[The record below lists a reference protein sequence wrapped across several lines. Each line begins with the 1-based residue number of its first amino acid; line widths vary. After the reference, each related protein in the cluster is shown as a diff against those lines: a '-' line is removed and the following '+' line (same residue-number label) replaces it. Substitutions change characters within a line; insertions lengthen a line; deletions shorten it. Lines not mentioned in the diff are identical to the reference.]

1 MNAEKFKGNIKN
13 NNLNKDVK
21 PIVIFIASSTPEKA
35 RDLQLISE
43 AKGYPIIFED
53 INKLLGAFHHA
64 DEVNG
69 TYVGNTKGKL
79 DSVAHHIDWFR
90 AALDENDKNSKDPER
105 IKKYEKIKDYKER
118 IENYLKERGLPEGTQ
133 MYIAAED
140 GGVALPK
147 KVWDKM
153 DLDGVP
159 EEVKQKIGAD
169 LKHNGFTGPGSETAP
184 VMSAMLGEYN
194 MMNRIHKA
202 VLSLDNDAGKIPMLQ
217 NCALNMMRINTG
229 ANDGIIEFEANT
241 QNILHFPSNNS
252 LDKLFKENGGRIGN
266 FLYAKP
272 EKCLDGDE
280 NKTIAEMG
288 KDGIVKYSVRAK
300 IVDEVYNKIFSKEI
314 EEGYKPDYQHPHKDM
329 VSNELYRVGAF
340 GAHDNETLFNKI
352 CDLKLGKNF
361 VIPKV
366 GGNFSTASSY
376 DILSHIEHT
385 MANND
390 AFVLFPD
397 MRKHKPYT
405 RNEIEN
411 SKLDELKKLYTLS
424 SLIVSKQLHARD
436 SKKAILIMN
445 NDGSWNN
452 AISIHNNLSNIGMT
466 KDFSVCIPSK
476 LESGNDINIQS
487 NSYYDVIGTPKGE
500 KKTTYDQAASA
511 VAELLKQH
519 RRGYNVRKRSK
530 SDFLKGDI
538 EKSPENFGGYT
549 VAVFCS
555 ASNEN
560 KYLNSSVK
568 NMAYNLSKDGYG
580 IIYGGGDRYTMG
592 AVLDG
597 VLERRQE
604 LANKYQEEFLK
615 GNGNVTLSES
625 VARKLA
631 EVKAKEKTYIA
642 GYSTRQILKSET
654 KNGAF
659 SPHLNYARQNRDIN
673 YRMAD
678 MLDNSNVIVAAP
690 GGAGTVQEWTAA
702 LILNHYRPKEEQKP
716 VIFFNPKLNKEQT
729 QVWNVAL
736 RAVLGKDDYELLTN
750 ESTNKIIQEKR
761 EKRSKE
767 LGIYVETSGK
777 KVVERISEMKQAHQE
792 KENSKNN
799 GHSNNQCLALPKSNS
814 YVSLVG
820 RTAPNVLPAP

>member
-1 MNAEKFKGNIKN
+1 MSAEKFINNSENNELRKN
-13 NNLNKDVK
+13 VK

-64 DEVNG
+64 DEING

-79 DSVAHHIDWFR
+79 DSVKHHIDWFR
-90 AALDENDKNSKDPER
+90 ASLNEDDKNSKVPG
-105 IKKYEKIKDYKER
+105 KAQYYEKVKDYKER
-118 IENYLKERGLPEGTQ
+118 VENYLKERGLPAGTQ

-159 EEVKQKIGAD
+159 DEVKQKISAD
-169 LKHNGFTGPGSETAP
+169 SKHNGFTGPGSETAP

-194 MMNRIHKA
+194 MMNRIRAA
-202 VLSLDNDAGKIPMLQ
+202 VLSLGSDAGKIPMLQ

-229 ANDGIIEFEANT
+229 ADDHIIEIEAST
-241 QNILHFPSNNS
+241 QNILHFPSNNF
-252 LDKLFKENGGRIGN
+252 LEKLFKESAGRIGN

-272 EKCLDGDE
+272 EKPLSGDGH
-280 NKTIAEMG
+280 KTLAELGKEGIA
-288 KDGIVKYSVRAK
+288 KYSVRSK
-300 IVDEVYNKIFSKEI
+300 IVDGIYEKIFSNEI
-314 EEGYKPDYQHPHKDM
+314 GNGYQADYKHPHINK
-329 VSNELYRVGAF
+329 VSDEPYKVGAF
-340 GAHDNETLFNKI
+340 GAHDGETLFNK
-352 CDLKLGKNF
+352 LKGLQLESGF
-361 VIPKV
+361 VPYKF
-366 GGNFSTASSY
+366 NDKLPSQSSY
-376 DILSHIEHT
+376 DILSHIEFV

-397 MRKHKPYT
+397 MRKSKLHN

-411 SKLDELKKLYTLS
+411 TRLDELKKLYTLS
-424 SLIVSKQLHARD
+424 SLVVSKQLHARD

-452 AISIHNNLSNIGMT
+452 AVTIHNNLSNIGMT

-476 LESGNDINIQS
+476 LESGNDINIHS
-487 NSYYDVIGTPKGE
+487 NSYYDVIGTPNGE
-500 KKTTYDQAASA
+500 NKSTYEQTAAA

-530 SDFLKGDI
+530 SEFLKGDL
-538 EKSPENFGGYT
+538 EKSPENFKGYT

-568 NMAYNLSKDGYG
+568 NMTYNLSKDGYG

-592 AVLDG
+592 AVLEG
-597 VLERRQE
+597 VLERRNE
-604 LANKYQEEFLK
+604 LVSEGNSEE
-615 GNGNVTLSES
+615 E
-625 VARKLA
+625 A
-631 EVKAKEKTYIA
+631 KAKTYIA

-654 KNGAF
+654 KNGVF
-659 SPHLNYARQNRDIN
+659 SPHLNYARQNSDIN

-678 MLDNSNVIVAAP
+678 MLDNSNVVVAAP

-716 VIFFNPKLNKEQT
+716 IVFFNPKLNKEQT

-736 RAVLGKDDYELLTN
+736 KAVLGKDDYNTLTN
-750 ESTNKIIQEKR
+750 ESTDEMDVKKR
-761 EKRSKE
+761 ERLSKE
-767 LGIYVETSGK
+767 LGIYVRTTESEVKELIDKLKMEHEARKTKVPASKNSDNKTMEHKGNGHAK
-777 KVVERISEMKQAHQE
+777 KVPQRSNHVLRALQNR
-792 KENSKNN
+792 ENSGIGLN
-799 GHSNNQCLALPKSNS
+799 
-814 YVSLVG
+814 
-820 RTAPNVLPAP
+820 T

>member
-1 MNAEKFKGNIKN
+1 MSAEQFADNIKN
-13 NNLNKDVK
+13 KNLDKDVK

-35 RDLQLISE
+35 RDLQLIAE

-79 DSVAHHIDWFR
+79 DSVIHHITAFR
-90 AALDENDKNSKDPER
+90 AGNKTAKGQ
-105 IKKYEKIKDYKER
+105 DYKER
-118 IENYLKERGLPEGTQ
+118 IANYLNERGLKPGIQ

-153 DLDGVP
+153 NLDGVP
-159 EEVKQKIGAD
+159 AQVFEKISAD
-169 LKHNGFTGPGSETAP
+169 SKHNEFTGPGSETAP
-184 VMSAMLGEYN
+184 VMSSMLGEYN
-194 MMNRIHKA
+194 MMNRIRDA
-202 VLSLDNDAGKIPMLQ
+202 VSSLGSDAGKIPMLQ
-217 NCALNMMRINTG
+217 NCAFNMMRINEG
-229 ANDGIIEFEANT
+229 ATDDIISFEANT
-241 QNILHFPSNNS
+241 KNTLHFPSNNS

-272 EKCLDGDE
+272 EKPLSGDGH
-280 NKTIAEMG
+280 KTIAELG
-288 KDGIVKYSVRAK
+288 KEGIAKYSVRAK
-300 IVDEVYNKIFSKEI
+300 IVDEIYKKIFADEI
-314 EEGYKPDYQHPHKDM
+314 RAGYKPDYNHPHKYK
-329 VSNELYRVGAF
+329 VSNEVYRVGAF
-340 GAHDNETLFNKI
+340 GAHNGETLFNKLKE
-352 CDLKLGKNF
+352 LKLEKGF
-361 VIPKV
+361 EPYKV
-366 GGNFSTASSY
+366 NDKLSSQDSY
-376 DILSHIEHT
+376 DILSHIEYT

-397 MRKHKPYT
+397 MRKHKPQT
-405 RNEIEN
+405 RKEIGDA
-411 SKLDELKKLYTLS
+411 KLDELKKLYALS
-424 SLIVSKQLHARD
+424 SLMVSKQLHARD
-436 SKKAILIMN
+436 SGKAIIIMN

-452 AISIHNNLSNIGMT
+452 AIAIHNNLSNIGMT

-487 NSYYDVIGTPKGE
+487 NSYYDVVGTPKGE
-500 KKTTYDQAASA
+500 KKATYEQAASA

-530 SDFLKGDI
+530 SEFLKGDI
-538 EKSPENFGGYT
+538 EKSPKNFDGYK
-549 VAVFCS
+549 VAMFCS

-560 KYLNSSVK
+560 KYLNSAVK
-568 NMAYNLSKDGYG
+568 NISYNLSKDGYG

-597 VLERRQE
+597 VMQRREELMISNGHEPLSLEE
-604 LANKYQEEFLK
+604 A
-615 GNGNVTLSES
+615 
-625 VARKLA
+625 
-631 EVKAKEKTYIA
+631 KAKTYIA

-654 KNGAF
+654 KNGTF
-659 SPHLNYARQNRDIN
+659 SPNLNYARQNSDIN

-678 MLDNSNVIVAAP
+678 MLDNSDVVVAAP

-716 VIFFNPKLNKEQT
+716 IVFFNPKLNKEQT

-736 RAVLGKDDYELLTN
+736 KAVLGKDDYELLTN
-750 ESTNKIIQEKR
+750 ESTSKIIQER
-761 EKRSKE
+761 QEKRSKE
-767 LGIYVETSGK
+767 LGIYVKTTEK
-777 KVVERISEMKQAHQE
+777 DVLKCISEL
-792 KENSKNN
+792 KENNKNKGVEKKLDFKNSN
-799 GHSNNQCLALPKSNS
+799 G
-814 YVSLVG
+814 YVAYVNG
-820 RTAPNVLPAP
+820 RPAHNELSVH